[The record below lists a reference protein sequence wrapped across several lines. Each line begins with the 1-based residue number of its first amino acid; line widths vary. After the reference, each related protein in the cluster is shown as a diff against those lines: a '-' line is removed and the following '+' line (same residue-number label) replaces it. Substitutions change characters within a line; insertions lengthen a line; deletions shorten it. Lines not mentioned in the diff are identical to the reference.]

1 MGKLEFKAMTLIET
15 IVAMVLITIT
25 FGIGIMIYSNISSN
39 HSVPKKV
46 KVDQLVQQI
55 RDEMVEKEAYQ
66 SDEFDYGDFS
76 IISNVK
82 LYRGT
87 ENVYQ
92 LTFDLNEYKN
102 NSKKRIYSEL
112 IYLKK

>member
-39 HSVPKKV
+39 HYVPKKV

-55 RDEMVEKEAYQ
+55 RDEMVEKEIKWTPREAAY
-66 SDEFDYGDFS
+66 
-76 IISNVK
+76 
-82 LYRGT
+82 LLR
-87 ENVYQ
+87 
-92 LTFDLNEYKN
+92 
-102 NSKKRIYSEL
+102 
-112 IYLKK
+112 YLDMEDRTITGK